1 MEQDGRDASSEAK
14 FEKFEEIFN
23 FDWKERVPHIEIKSN
38 RDVQESKKEIEEL
51 KNWAKGGL
59 GSLIVLVIVVLI
71 YKFGRKEWTR
81 RRRGHIDIPLSDIAK
96 FGDSESDLEGKIK
109 IKGEQPQTSSSKI

>member
-1 MEQDGRDASSEAK
+1 MDVSSEAK
-14 FEKFEEIFN
+14 LEKFEIFN
-23 FDWKERVPHIEIKSN
+23 FNWKERVPHIEVKNN

-59 GSLIVLVIVVLI
+59 GSLIVLVMILLV
-71 YKFGRKEWTR
+71 YKFGRREWTR
-81 RRRGHIDIPLSDIAK
+81 CRRGHIDIPLSNIAK
-96 FGDSESDLEGKIK
+96 FGDSESDLREGKIK